1 MRMNMNIK
9 SKFLLPLVVP
19 LMLVAGCSREQ
30 PEKNAAST
38 SDVRADGRTAKS
50 KPRAARANL
59 ADDAVLIRCGTNAL
73 TKAEADRLID
83 LRVKMVQLS
92 LPKGQNL
99 QLRDA
104 LGARVL
110 AAVPVGFPRDCA
122 VREFAAAN
130 GIAAGRNEIDLMR
143 ARAMKSAK
151 QDFSSWP
158 SFVRKLTADERATLD
173 ERIRIEALTESVRM
187 WHAANRPAKV
197 TDEEIARLR
206 QRQRNY
212 NQMAAATNDFTFAQA
227 TNVWR
232 AIENGELPFGDAV
245 RKYSTDETDTD
256 DGIWG
261 DFALDY
267 FNDSPVLAKTLSR
280 MESGNISPPVEGD
293 NGLMILRVDDKQ
305 VESDGRAV
313 YSLSRIFFHLPEFY
327 PELDDAAFAKE
338 IREARQ
344 NRLFNEFIA
353 DLATKNP
360 PTYPSGERI
369 FEDAKRTAA
378 QPALF

>member
-1 MRMNMNIK
+1 MNMNIK
-9 SKFLLPLVVP
+9 SKFLLPVVVP
-19 LMLVAGCSREQ
+19 LMIVAGCSREQ
-30 PEKNAAST
+30 PETNAAST
-38 SDVRADGRTAKS
+38 SDVRAEDRAEKA
-50 KPRAARANL
+50 KPRAGRANL
-59 ADDAVLIRCGTNAL
+59 SDDAVLIRCGTNTL
-73 TKAEADRLID
+73 TRAEANQMID
-83 LRVKMVQLS
+83 LRVKMAQLS

-104 LGARVL
+104 LAARVL
-110 AAVPVGFPRDCA
+110 AAVPYGFPRDCA
-122 VREFAAAN
+122 IREFAATN
-130 GIAAGRNEIDLMR
+130 GIAAGRNEIELMR
-143 ARAMKSAK
+143 SRAMKSAK

-158 SFVRKLTADERATLD
+158 SFVRKLSANERATLN
-173 ERIRIEALTESVRM
+173 ERIQIEALTESVRV

-197 TDEEIARLR
+197 TDEEIARFR

-212 NQMAAATNDFTFAQA
+212 NKMAAATNDFTFAQA
-227 TNVWR
+227 TNVWQALER
-232 AIENGELPFGDAV
+232 GELAFGEAV
-245 RKYSTDETDTD
+245 RKYSTDEANTD
-256 DGIWG
+256 DGVWG
-261 DFALDY
+261 DFAQDY
-267 FNDSPVLAKTLSR
+267 FNDNPVLAETLSR
-280 MESGNISPPVEGD
+280 MEPGNISPPVEGD

-360 PTYPSGERI
+360 PTYPSGEKI